1 MLWIGLLVV
10 QSTPSKIKGSRYFPL
25 NTSVVSSKSFSFIMV
40 KAFALMA
47 VGAAAMSWDE
57 YKQQF
62 GKVYNGDEDQAR
74 QQVFEQNKQ
83 MWGEHE
89 SGAVLGATVFS
100 DLTLE
105 EFQQLRIRGLNAGA
119 KADLPNLGE
128 VEILESTATIDWTT
142 RGAVTP
148 VKNQGQ
154 CGSCQGKAHESKG
167 IVRSN
172 IILMLS

>member
-1 MLWIGLLVV
+1 MG
-10 QSTPSKIKGSRYFPL
+10 PL
-25 NTSVVSSKSFSFIMV
+25 KTSVVSCKSSSFIMV

-47 VGAAAMSWDE
+47 VGAAAMNWDE

-83 MWGEHE
+83 LWGQHE

-105 EFQQLRIRGLNAGA
+105 EFQALPIRGLTESAASG
-119 KADLPNLGE
+119 LPSVGVHEYNGE
-128 VEILESTATIDWTT
+128 TL
-142 RGAVTP
+142 
-148 VKNQGQ
+148 
-154 CGSCQGKAHESKG
+154 
-167 IVRSN
+167 
-172 IILMLS
+172 